1 MIKTEPQTSCPEGV
15 IPVWSNDKLPLLR
28 EEEDGLWMVYPPKNP
43 RPHFLNET
51 AVFLLDR
58 CDGQNDVLA
67 LVLQLSR
74 QYPNVPVVRIETDTI
89 NCLYF
94 LRTLGLIRWNGEKYL
109 QDNTVANDM
118 TEAIHFRMAGESD
131 FGRVSV
137 FLQQYFHDL
146 SEDKNRDSFHLMT
159 PADIRRGAYEDISIR
174 TRQFHLVENFFCLD
188 KADKLQGV
196 CSINMAATSPV
207 LASFVVLAVREYV
220 NSKEIY
226 RDLIS
231 KTIFYLK
238 HHKVYRVKIPL
249 IPSSVDEEV
258 RRFLAELGF
267 EYEATLLDELGQDQN
282 LDLWSI
288 KLT

>member
-1 MIKTEPQTSCPEGV
+1 
-15 IPVWSNDKLPLLR
+15 
-28 EEEDGLWMVYPPKNP
+28 
-43 RPHFLNET
+43 
-51 AVFLLDR
+51 
-58 CDGQNDVLA
+58 
-67 LVLQLSR
+67 
-74 QYPNVPVVRIETDTI
+74 
-89 NCLYF
+89 
-94 LRTLGLIRWNGEKYL
+94 
-109 QDNTVANDM
+109 
-118 TEAIHFRMAGESD
+118 
-131 FGRVSV
+131 
-137 FLQQYFHDL
+137 
-146 SEDKNRDSFHLMT
+146 
-159 PADIRRGAYEDISIR
+159 
-174 TRQFHLVENFFCLD
+174 
-188 KADKLQGV
+188 
-196 CSINMAATSPV
+196 MAATSPV